1 MRPFILALLLIGA
14 AAASALADEQ
24 PLEVGRVLVID
35 GCEAY
40 VIAEFPSGQR
50 LIYVGKFNLWRYRE
64 GGEIRI
70 DAFGRPQ
77 LPA

>member
-1 MRPFILALLLIGA
+1 MTRILLALAFIGIVVA
-14 AAASALADEQ
+14 PALAADQ
-24 PLEVGRVLVID
+24 PLEVGRVMIID

-40 VIAEFPSGQR
+40 VIAAFPSGQR
-50 LIYVGKFNLWRYRE
+50 LIYVGKFNLWRYKE
-64 GGEIRI
+64 GDEIRI